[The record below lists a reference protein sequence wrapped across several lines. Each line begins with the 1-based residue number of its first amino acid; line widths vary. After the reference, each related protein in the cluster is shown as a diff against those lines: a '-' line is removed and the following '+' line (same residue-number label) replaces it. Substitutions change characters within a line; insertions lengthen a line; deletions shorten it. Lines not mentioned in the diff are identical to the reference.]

1 MVSGKFKSRTYARKR
16 VVTPGGKNVL
26 RHTLRKPAKAHC
38 AVCKKVL
45 PGVARG
51 RPAAIKKLTK
61 SERVPSRPYAGKLCS
76 ACSRDEIIKKARVV
90 KA

>member
-16 VVTPGGKNVL
+16 TTLPGGKNVL

-38 AVCKKVL
+38 ATCKKVL

-51 RPAAIKKLTK
+51 RPAAIKKLSK
-61 SERVPSRPYAGKLCS
+61 SQRAPTRPYAGTLCS
-76 ACSRDEIIKKARVV
+76 ACTRRLIIIKAR
-90 KA
+90 K

>member
-16 VVTPGGKNVL
+16 VVTPSGKNVL
-26 RHTLRKPAKAHC
+26 RHTLRKPQKAHC

-45 PGVARG
+45 PGVAQG

-61 SERVPSRPYAGKLCS
+61 SQRVPSRPFAGNLCS
-76 ACSRDEIIKKARVV
+76 GCSRDELIKRVRTV
-90 KA
+90 KV